1 MNSLKNLLKIIN
13 SVLASFFGVQGNK
26 KYDEDN
32 DYLEKNG
39 FTPFLI
45 VGIFL
50 VIIFFACTIV
60 CQTINFEKIYYFGD
74 YWSKISRCNSI
85 VRIFM

>member
-26 KYDEDN
+26 KYVEDN

-50 VIIFFACTIV
+50 VIIFLSGLLFIV
-60 CQTINFEKIYYFGD
+60 EMILK
-74 YWSKISRCNSI
+74 
-85 VRIFM
+85 

>member
-1 MNSLKNLLKIIN
+1 MDSIKKLLKIIN

-32 DYLEKNG
+32 DYLENNG

-50 VIIFFACTIV
+50 VIIFLLSLNFIV
-60 CQTINFEKIYYFGD
+60 SAILN
-74 YWSKISRCNSI
+74 
-85 VRIFM
+85 

>member
-45 VGIFL
+45 VGIFM
-50 VIIFFACTIV
+50 VIIFLSSLFFIV
-60 CQTINFEKIYYFGD
+60 EMILK
-74 YWSKISRCNSI
+74 
-85 VRIFM
+85 

>member
-1 MNSLKNLLKIIN
+1 MKYLKIIQ

-39 FTPFLI
+39 FTPFI
-45 VGIFL
+45 ITGIFL
-50 VIIFFACTIV
+50 VIIFLLSLKFIV
-60 CQTINFEKIYYFGD
+60 
-74 YWSKISRCNSI
+74 SKILN
-85 VRIFM
+85 

>member
-1 MNSLKNLLKIIN
+1 MNSFKNLLKIIN

-39 FTPFLI
+39 FTSFLI
-45 VGIFL
+45 VGIIL
-50 VIIFFACTIV
+50 VIIFLSSLFFIV
-60 CQTINFEKIYYFGD
+60 EMILK
-74 YWSKISRCNSI
+74 
-85 VRIFM
+85 

>member
-1 MNSLKNLLKIIN
+1 MLKIKVLIDLLT
-13 SVLASFFGVQGNK
+13 SVIASFFGVQGNK
-26 KYDEDN
+26 KYNEDN

-50 VIIFFACTIV
+50 VILFLSSLSFIV
-60 CQTINFEKIYYFGD
+60 GMILK
-74 YWSKISRCNSI
+74 
-85 VRIFM
+85 

>member
-1 MNSLKNLLKIIN
+1 MDSLKNLLKIIN

-39 FTPFLI
+39 FTPFLM

-50 VIIFFACTIV
+50 VIIFLLSLYFIV
-60 CQTINFEKIYYFGD
+60 GMILK
-74 YWSKISRCNSI
+74 
-85 VRIFM
+85 

>member
-1 MNSLKNLLKIIN
+1 MKILKLIS

-26 KYDEDN
+26 KYAEDD

-39 FTPFLI
+39 FTPFII

-50 VIIFFACTIV
+50 VIIFLLSLKFIVSTIL
-60 CQTINFEKIYYFGD
+60 N
-74 YWSKISRCNSI
+74 
-85 VRIFM
+85 

>member
-1 MNSLKNLLKIIN
+1 MNSLKNLFKIIN

-50 VIIFFACTIV
+50 VIIFLSSLFFIV
-60 CQTINFEKIYYFGD
+60 GIILK
-74 YWSKISRCNSI
+74 
-85 VRIFM
+85 

>member
-50 VIIFFACTIV
+50 VILFLSGLLFIV
-60 CQTINFEKIYYFGD
+60 EMILK
-74 YWSKISRCNSI
+74 
-85 VRIFM
+85 

>member
-1 MNSLKNLLKIIN
+1 MDSLKNLLKIIN
-13 SVLASFFGVQGNK
+13 SVLASFVGVQGNK

-39 FTPFLI
+39 FTPFLM

-50 VIIFFACTIV
+50 VIIFLLSLFFIV
-60 CQTINFEKIYYFGD
+60 TMILK
-74 YWSKISRCNSI
+74 
-85 VRIFM
+85 

>member
-1 MNSLKNLLKIIN
+1 MTNLLNIIK
-13 SVLASFFGVQGNK
+13 SVLASFIGVQGNK

-32 DYLEKNG
+32 EYLEKNG

-50 VIIFFACTIV
+50 VIIFLLSLKFIVSTIL
-60 CQTINFEKIYYFGD
+60 N
-74 YWSKISRCNSI
+74 
-85 VRIFM
+85 

>member
-1 MNSLKNLLKIIN
+1 MNTFKSLLKIIN

-50 VIIFFACTIV
+50 VIIFLSSLFFIV
-60 CQTINFEKIYYFGD
+60 GMILQ
-74 YWSKISRCNSI
+74 
-85 VRIFM
+85 

>member
-39 FTPFLI
+39 FAPFLI

-50 VIIFFACTIV
+50 VIIFLSSLFFIV
-60 CQTINFEKIYYFGD
+60 EMILK
-74 YWSKISRCNSI
+74 
-85 VRIFM
+85 

>member
-1 MNSLKNLLKIIN
+1 MDSLKNLLKIIN
-13 SVLASFFGVQGNK
+13 SVLASFVGVQGNK

-39 FTPFLI
+39 FTPFII

-50 VIIFFACTIV
+50 VIIFLLSLKFIV
-60 CQTINFEKIYYFGD
+60 
-74 YWSKISRCNSI
+74 SI
-85 VRIFM
+85 ILN

>member
-1 MNSLKNLLKIIN
+1 MKILKLIN
-13 SVLASFFGVQGNK
+13 SVLASFVGVQGNK

-32 DYLEKNG
+32 DYLEQNG

-50 VIIFFACTIV
+50 VIIFLSSLSLIV
-60 CQTINFEKIYYFGD
+60 GMIL
-74 YWSKISRCNSI
+74 S
-85 VRIFM
+85 

>member
-1 MNSLKNLLKIIN
+1 MDSLKNLLKIIN
-13 SVLASFFGVQGNK
+13 SVLASFVGVQGNK

-39 FTPFLI
+39 FTPFLM

-50 VIIFFACTIV
+50 VIIFLKRLV
-60 CQTINFEKIYYFGD
+60 MHEVKDQK
-74 YWSKISRCNSI
+74 
-85 VRIFM
+85 

>member
-1 MNSLKNLLKIIN
+1 MNSFKNFLKIIN
-13 SVLASFFGVQGNK
+13 SVLASFIGVQGNK

-45 VGIFL
+45 VGIFV
-50 VIIFFACTIV
+50 VIIFLSSLFFIV
-60 CQTINFEKIYYFGD
+60 GMILN
-74 YWSKISRCNSI
+74 
-85 VRIFM
+85 

>member
-1 MNSLKNLLKIIN
+1 MNSFKKLLKIIN

-50 VIIFFACTIV
+50 VIIFLSGLLFIV
-60 CQTINFEKIYYFGD
+60 EMILK
-74 YWSKISRCNSI
+74 
-85 VRIFM
+85 

>member
-1 MNSLKNLLKIIN
+1 MIKLIKVLKSFLKIIQ
-13 SVLASFFGVQGNK
+13 SVLASFFGVQGNN
-26 KYDEDN
+26 KYNEDN

-50 VIIFFACTIV
+50 VIIFLSGLLFIV
-60 CQTINFEKIYYFGD
+60 EMILK
-74 YWSKISRCNSI
+74 
-85 VRIFM
+85 

>member
-1 MNSLKNLLKIIN
+1 MNSLKNLFKIIN

-50 VIIFFACTIV
+50 VIIFLSGLLFIV
-60 CQTINFEKIYYFGD
+60 EMILK
-74 YWSKISRCNSI
+74 
-85 VRIFM
+85 

>member
-26 KYDEDN
+26 KYEEDN

-50 VIIFFACTIV
+50 VIIFLSSLFFIV
-60 CQTINFEKIYYFGD
+60 EMILK
-74 YWSKISRCNSI
+74 
-85 VRIFM
+85 

>member
-1 MNSLKNLLKIIN
+1 MFKIKVLIDLLT
-13 SVLASFFGVQGNK
+13 SVIASFFGVQGNK
-26 KYDEDN
+26 KYNEDN

-50 VIIFFACTIV
+50 VILFLTSLSFIV
-60 CQTINFEKIYYFGD
+60 GMILK
-74 YWSKISRCNSI
+74 
-85 VRIFM
+85 

>member
-1 MNSLKNLLKIIN
+1 MDSLKNLLKIIN

-45 VGIFL
+45 VGIFV
-50 VIIFFACTIV
+50 VIIFLSSLFFIV
-60 CQTINFEKIYYFGD
+60 GMILN
-74 YWSKISRCNSI
+74 
-85 VRIFM
+85 

>member
-45 VGIFL
+45 VGIFM
-50 VIIFFACTIV
+50 VIIFLSSLFFIV
-60 CQTINFEKIYYFGD
+60 SMILK
-74 YWSKISRCNSI
+74 
-85 VRIFM
+85 

>member
-1 MNSLKNLLKIIN
+1 MNSFKNLLKIIS

-50 VIIFFACTIV
+50 VIIFLSSLFFIV
-60 CQTINFEKIYYFGD
+60 EMILK
-74 YWSKISRCNSI
+74 
-85 VRIFM
+85 